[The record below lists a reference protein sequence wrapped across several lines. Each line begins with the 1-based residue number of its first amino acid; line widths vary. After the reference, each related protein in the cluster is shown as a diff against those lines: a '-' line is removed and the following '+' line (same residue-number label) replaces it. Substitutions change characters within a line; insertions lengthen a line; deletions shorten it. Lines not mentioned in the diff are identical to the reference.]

1 MQKSSPA
8 LVLRPTMAQDL
19 QRSGDPSCTLMHTCD
34 FLQPFFLGGGG
45 ECEPQGTNPG
55 LSAFVGLGG
64 IF

>member
-8 LVLRPTMAQDL
+8 LVLRLTTAQDL

-34 FLQPFFLGGGG
+34 FLQPFFWGGKR
-45 ECEPQGTNPG
+45 EPRGTNPG
-55 LSAFVGLGG
+55 LPVFVGLGG